1 MGIKEQIEAAKNE
14 ILLEVEGDVRKA
26 ALLLKSKIEQKVP
39 VDTGELKG
47 SWSLIEETPYS
58 FQVVSSAAHAT
69 IVEYGLFTTLVDE
82 KTGRMRETPK
92 TLDGY
97 SKQAPKGFARI
108 AIQEVINEFK

>member
-1 MGIKEQIEAAKNE
+1 MGIKEQIEAKKNE

-39 VDTGELKG
+39 VDTGELKR
-47 SWSLIEETPYS
+47 SWSLVEENPYS
-58 FQVVSSAAHAT
+58 FQVVSSAPHAKVVEFGLYPNPPKEGKDKT
-69 IVEYGLFTTLVDE
+69 I
-82 KTGRMRETPK
+82 
-92 TLDGY
+92 DGY